1 MNLLTLSAVRQA
13 LWPQGPGQN
22 SYVNRTADDVALFD
36 EAINQ
41 VMEWYMRKVKPAMLY
56 RRFQLPIYDDM
67 ITLPRGLQSLL
78 GIKLVNENNCACGA
92 LALYTRFHE
101 FAQMG
106 AGCGLLGSGCGNG
119 AVSPISETAQTF
131 RDPQSTFTL
140 RVKST
145 VTAGTI
151 EFIGGY
157 DTDWNEYFDSVSLSI
172 TNGES
177 TTTREWPAGSFP
189 RVHKDETTVGV
200 ELYSVDS
207 DGEETLLAVYAP
219 SETDPAYQRFSIP
232 CNRPSGLSYARILS
246 RLTYERISADTDIV
260 FPNQKAALKYGLLA
274 LNYEDKNDK
283 DRANEYWADGLAAID
298 LDKDE
303 FEGDAAIPL
312 IDAVPGFGAS
322 NVLNVV

>member
-1 MNLLTLSAVRQA
+1 MNLLTLGTVREA
-13 LWPQGPGQN
+13 LWGSGPGLN
-22 SYVNRTADDVALFD
+22 PYATRTADDIAAFD

-41 VMEWYMRKVKPAMLY
+41 VIEVYMRRVKPAMLY

-78 GIKLVNENNCACGA
+78 GIKLVNENNCACGS

-119 AVSPISETAQTF
+119 PVSPISETAQTF

-172 TNGES
+172 TNGEA

-189 RVHKDETTVGV
+189 RIHKDETTVGV

-219 SETDPAYQRFSIP
+219 SETDPAYQRFSVP
-232 CNRPSGLSYARILS
+232 CQRPSTFQYARILS
-246 RLTYERISADTDIV
+246 RLTYERVSADTDIV
-260 FPNQKAALKYGLLA
+260 FPNQKKALKMGLLA

-283 DRANEYWADGLAAID
+283 ARADEYWSDGLAAID
-298 LDKDE
+298 YDKDE